1 MTRGF
6 FKLACLFGLAVE
18 LAAAVTLILKDLGR
32 AEEIP
37 QELAGLIGML
47 QDCLGIYPGLAL
59 QSKFRARDKINLDNP
74 VWLRASVAFRLDLWV
89 YNAAA
94 SGTRPVSVLQLW
106 QGKNIPGL
114 GQVLTDAIDRGLS
127 QPVCLCLDRGH
138 ISVVKPCMS
147 VAYGRVGRCNL
158 TLLSPAQTSPTNF
171 CCWKSKKKQKMTTR

>member
-1 MTRGF
+1 M
-6 FKLACLFGLAVE
+6 
-18 LAAAVTLILKDLGR
+18 LILKDLGR

-37 QELAGLIGML
+37 QEPSLVIDMWRA
-47 QDCLGIYPGLAL
+47 CLGIYPGLAL
-59 QSKFRARDKINLDNP
+59 QSKFRARDKIDLDNP
-74 VWLRASVAFRLDLWV
+74 VLLKTAVAFQLDLWV

-94 SGTRPVSVLQLW
+94 SGTKPVRVLQLW

-138 ISVVKPCMS
+138 ISVVKPSMS

-158 TLLSPAQTSPTNF
+158 TLLSRAVQTSPKNF
-171 CCWKSKKKQKMTTR
+171 CCWKSKKKQRMTTRLNYFFVCCVKLMNDIV